1 MSPLPRSE
9 MELAA
14 HIDQTNLRPQATRS
28 EMEAFLDEVREHGFA
43 TAAILPLWAPLAA
56 EKLAGCGVAVDPAVG
71 FPLGSASTRQKAE
84 ETAWCIAHSGP
95 QAEIDLRLVFGK
107 HISLIGS
114 TMGNHED
121 FRTVMRLILE
131 GRLRPIVDCVLPLAE
146 ARAAHERLEQGLQF
160 GKVVLAP

>member
-1 MSPLPRSE
+1 MAR
-9 MELAA
+9 
-14 HIDQTNLRPQATRS
+14 
-28 EMEAFLDEVREHGFA
+28 G
-43 TAAILPLWAPLAA
+43 
-56 EKLAGCGVAVDPAVG
+56 G
-71 FPLGSASTRQKAE
+71 
-84 ETAWCIAHSGP
+84 
-95 QAEIDLRLVFGK
+95 RLVLVGNTSGYDVKLDTRYLFSK
-107 HISLIGS
+107 QVSLIGS